1 MRAFRLPHR
10 GGSRI
15 LPIANCYW
23 LAGVKRKLA
32 WMLLSVIF
40 ISAPAQSKSENN
52 QKQDDIPEAN
62 PARPT
67 VATPATLTPVGYLQF
82 ENGIQYAADSPE
94 FSSRVGVNQ
103 VTKLTVHPRLQ
114 FLLQS
119 EPVVRSGLG
128 SVKEFNPGDV
138 LAGVQAVALP
148 GQGKRPTFS
157 LSYFKHVY
165 AGSAPDVD
173 FGTPE
178 HSLLLLIS
186 DDLFG
191 FHFDLNGMFNEQRDN
206 HVSRAQFGQT
216 ISISHPLKK
225 FTIASELW
233 HFTQPFLQGNAVGN
247 LWAVSYPVRRNLVV
261 DAGLNRGLTSSST
274 QWEGFAGF
282 TYVLPHRLWPEKKP

>member
-1 MRAFRLPHR
+1 MPFANRHLPAAVRCNLAF
-10 GGSRI
+10 
-15 LPIANCYW
+15 
-23 LAGVKRKLA
+23 
-32 WMLLSVIF
+32 LLLIVVTHY
-40 ISAPAQSKSENN
+40 AVAQSPADKSPRS
-52 QKQDDIPEAN
+52 DDVPEAN

-94 FSSRVGVNQ
+94 FSSRVGINQ

-119 EPVVRSGLG
+119 EPVVHNGLG
-128 SVKEFNPGDV
+128 PVKEFNPGDV
-138 LAGVQAVALP
+138 LAGFQTVILA
-148 GQGKRPTFS
+148 GRGKRPTVS
-157 LSYFKHVY
+157 LSYLKHIY
-165 AGSAPDVD
+165 AGSAADID

-178 HSLLLLIS
+178 HSVILLLS
-186 DDLFG
+186 DDLGG
-191 FHFDLNGMFNEQRDN
+191 FHCDLNGMFNEQRDN
-206 HVSRAQFGQT
+206 HVGRAQFGQT

-225 FTIASELW
+225 VTVATEFW
-233 HFTQPFLQGNAVGN
+233 RFTQPFLEGNAVGN

-261 DAGLNRGLTSSST
+261 DAGFNRGLTSSST

>member
-1 MRAFRLPHR
+1 MELRSAFCKFGLYRRSLLL
-10 GGSRI
+10 I
-15 LPIANCYW
+15 VMA
-23 LAGVKRKLA
+23 LAT
-32 WMLLSVIF
+32 M
-40 ISAPAQSKSENN
+40 APSLAQSDKNDGST
-52 QKQDDIPEAN
+52 KVSDDVPEAN

-119 EPVVRSGLG
+119 EPVVHSGLG
-128 SVKEFNPGDV
+128 PVKEFNPGDV
-138 LAGVQAVALP
+138 LAGFQTVMLA
-148 GQGKRPTFS
+148 GRGKRPTVS
-157 LSYFKHVY
+157 LSYLKHIY

-173 FGTPE
+173 LGTPE
-178 HSLLLLIS
+178 HSVILLLS
-186 DDLFG
+186 DDLGG

-206 HVSRAQFGQT
+206 HVGRAQFGQT

-225 FTIASELW
+225 VTIAAEFW
-233 HFTQPFLQGNAVGN
+233 HFTQPFLRGNAVGN

-261 DAGLNRGLTSSST
+261 DAGFNRGLTSSST

-282 TYVLPHRLWPEKKP
+282 TYLLPHRLWREKKP